1 MNCTFL
7 HLPLHTLPYVLSGCG
22 KAPLNTASGTTNGPD
37 ATVGSW
43 PWEASLHFSFMDG
56 HICGEMLINKQ
67 RLLTAAHCILM
78 EENYATN

>member
-7 HLPLHTLPYVLSGCG
+7 HLPLHTLPYVLSDCG
-22 KAPLNTASGTTNGPD
+22 KAPLNTVSGTTNGPD

-43 PWEASLHFSFMDG
+43 PWEASWHFSFMDG
-56 HICGEMLINKQ
+56 HICGETLINKQ

-78 EENYATN
+78 EENYTTN